1 MGVGTFGSSLSGDL
15 VYLADNVRRLG
26 GQNVVGS
33 KEFIGSRRQ
42 AMRDGVRKAG
52 GGPKAYG
59 FE

>member
-1 MGVGTFGSSLSGDL
+1 MVGG
-15 VYLADNVRRLG
+15 
-26 GQNVVGS
+26 